1 RAAKYGAI
9 GVIIRS
15 LTEATDNNP
24 HTGAMN
30 YNDSFPKIPAVAVG
44 GDDADYLWSLG
55 KKSSFTVSMK
65 TNGKFLPDAKGYNV
79 IGELKGSVNADTY

>member
-1 RAAKYGAI
+1 AGIYRRSGASRAAKYGAI

-65 TNGKFLPDAKGYNV
+65 TNGKFLPD
-79 IGELKGSVNADTY
+79 